1 MQALLLSPAT
11 TFLSSPDSSSSL
23 SPSTPALP
31 SLDFLNQIDDE
42 PQTLHEDL
50 EDTEDGGD
58 TYSRGVDTPTHARRN
73 RVHSNT
79 TGQQQT
85 RLSASKEE
93 AVIVARRSSIPP
105 VPLTT
110 PRIPSNLRYA
120 FNAPPS
126 SADQSTTTSLSSSSR
141 PPSPNFPSTA
151 HPVQSGEDGVI
162 EEDSHALIQ
171 FDQSQTQLPPHVPSL
186 SPNTSSTS
194 TAPIGTFVVNS
205 TKING
210 DVGGEGGEN
219 EQLAAAIRAFKGPPQ
234 SAGLFGGSSEDDA
247 SNDSNNGH
255 RSGAGAIARGGK
267 GNGLLSLFEPISPPN
282 HVSLPKS
289 TIPAP
294 SLDSFSF
301 SPPLASAIP
310 TSTSTPVASSSSSG
324 SNPSVATPSFMY
336 DHSQSSELTPLAIPP
351 LVPTQTPR
359 PFSFTPTPGA
369 GGAINSARTPSANG
383 GQGNIEEMMTRGLN
397 ERKLEKKF
405 LKRSTTTTAPISSV
419 PEPNDLESNSVM
431 SSASNTTARPAAPV
445 QATPFSI
452 ADLIDSLPSSVPQS
466 HSSSTLVGGGGLAD
480 YSTTQEFQSA
490 LSHSRDQTQSRAYP
504 PTLQQ
509 QQGAEWSSDGDE
521 EAYDLPQNEED
532 ETTTQDEEEGED
544 REDETDR
551 IEGEGENGGGFV
563 PPSTMT
569 LEQLKEN
576 GFVSSSDEEEDDED
590 GDNEGGDSED
600 QEQLNSVHQNSGG
613 QGRHLGYSGSSS
625 SPEEDEDQ
633 VNTTSFSQN
642 SRRLRRRG
650 PLQSSSNAPSS
661 IHSSFAAPSLPLPL
675 PEPPTLTFDH
685 LPPSPSNSLSYRSR
699 SRSRSPSP
707 PRRASPNHHHLA
719 PIASPLKLFQST
731 YDTYTRQHLNE
742 IVDLVDSTTL
752 NPNEQQGREEG
763 DSSEEGFLGEEG
775 RRRSCKRIKL
785 SPPREYEEEEESAQE
800 DEQTIRFEEEGEER
814 SREGEQSWTRGQTS
828 RRSQTYT
835 EEGTPIRSSTT
846 MISSKKGRTPRTSS
860 ERRRRRDSTRKS
872 FGGTPSSR
880 RESFAV
886 VIEEEA
892 ADESHLNRQERVKD
906 RREEAMELMEKIRK
920 RSEERENRRK
930 LDQPVSVFSS
940 YLAGTC
946 TDSENTEQS
955 TTSSPRLR
963 SPPKVALL
971 SPRPRSPIP
980 PSQLASESPPPLP
993 HLAAAASASI
1003 RSVLGSPAP
1012 SYQTRS
1018 PRVVASPA
1026 LVPTPNKTIGLGF
1039 EKKFPS
1045 SIVKGLENGG
1055 SIGKRNLS
1063 KPPMA
1068 TSANETQSSS
1078 ENRPSPFLDAVPP
1091 SPAGVTSTTPGHKRK
1106 SSLTTIHPSSVDA
1119 QRLLASV
1126 GSSAQAKGMVFD
1138 DQLGRWIRTPRK
1150 RIVSKGSSDL
1160 VEETVPEVEEEE
1172 EEEEEDPFKDFS
1184 ELQSPPQVRQSP
1196 TIVVASP
1203 RQQEQLSI
1211 PSPIDV
1217 SDVSP
1222 ASTLSRADLD
1232 KLPHPG
1238 DGSGSLKSH
1247 HFDLSG
1253 LGISKGTPPLL
1264 APPSKKSEPIKSP
1277 EGACYFDS
1285 HPPESTVLGETPLLR
1300 LEEEEEDSATWG
1312 REEAERRLGEARLEK
1327 ETAEV
1332 PQCSRSPPTPAV
1344 ISRSGSAPPPKASP
1358 ATPAHIQ
1365 HSHSAPPSTS
1375 TPFPRSALKPSRA
1388 QTDPTNFYSS
1398 STPIRASSEEP
1409 KLPRSVSFS
1418 DGKLQGKIENP
1429 VVGFGKWKGS
1439 RLKYEVS
1446 KAARSS
1452 SIDMSAP
1459 GGGGFGDLEMD
1470 EDADAVEESQRDWEQ
1485 GKTGAEDDDTP
1496 RATRTR
1502 STAREQEISETSL
1515 VLSSFDSVS
1524 PANPRSANSSRSRTF
1539 SRTPGSR
1546 NATFLTECS
1555 FGVSHDRLLQ
1565 FITDVEPFEPD
1576 WEGLRSIDLS
1586 GKKAE
1591 SVVRMKEFL
1600 PKLDEVNLNNNEIS
1614 YLTGIPATLR
1624 TLLIA
1629 SNRLTSLTSFHHL
1642 QNLERLD
1649 LSNNQLDSVE
1659 HLSALRHLRDL
1670 KADGNQISS
1679 IEGLG
1684 GLDGLIRLS
1693 LKGNQLRGEI
1703 DFTETKWSRLETL
1716 VISRNNVSSVR
1727 GLETLE
1733 SLVSLNLDHNS
1744 LTEFAPKA
1752 PSSRLR
1758 ILRLCNNPISH
1769 LDVSFASRLRTLYI
1783 DTARLGTV
1791 EGTEQLGKLENFSL
1805 RDQSGEALT
1814 LAMPPIRD
1822 VKRLYLSGNPLPLSF
1837 PSEKFFNLTYLE
1849 LAMCQLTSL
1858 PADIA
1863 SLVPNVRTLN
1873 LDFNFLESLEPLTGL
1888 TRLSKLSVVG
1898 ARLMKVR
1905 PVVHVLGSLVE
1916 LESLDMRMNPIT
1928 LAFYPP
1934 LGPSTETLLPSHREH
1949 QILHPDSLP
1958 APPSS
1963 SAALTSTSTPAPPD
1977 FVALDTKFR
1986 KALPDEW
1993 YFKRNAYRAALM
2005 HAVPTLIKLD
2015 GIDCTRER
2023 KKLRKVVEKLKDRA

>member
-42 PQTLHEDL
+42 PEPLHEDEEEA
-50 EDTEDGGD
+50 EDEEDAT
-58 TYSRGVDTPTHARRN
+58 TYSRGVDTPTHARQN
-73 RVHSNT
+73 RVPTNT
-79 TGQQQT
+79 TEQQQT
-85 RLSASKEE
+85 RQSASREE
-93 AVIVARRSSIPP
+93 AVVIARRSSIPP

-120 FNAPPS
+120 FNAPSS
-126 SADQSTTTSLSSSSR
+126 SADQSTTASLTSSSR
-141 PPSPNFPSTA
+141 PTSPNLHSRT
-151 HPVQSGEDGVI
+151 QSIQSVEGI
-162 EEDSHALIQ
+162 NEEDSHALIQ
-171 FDQSQTQLPPHVPSL
+171 FDQSQNHLPPPASSL

-194 TAPIGTFVVNS
+194 TALIGTFVVNS

-210 DVGGEGGEN
+210 DAGGEGGEN

-234 SAGLFGGSSEDDA
+234 SAGLFGGSSEDNVGAPDDA
-247 SNDSNNGH
+247 ENENRVGG
-255 RSGAGAIARGGK
+255 GALGRGGK

-282 HVSLPKS
+282 HGTSTVPLPKS

-301 SPPLASAIP
+301 SPPLASAVP
-310 TSTSTPVASSSSSG
+310 TSTSTPVASTSSSG

-369 GGAINSARTPSANG
+369 GGASNSARTPSANG

-405 LKRSTTTTAPISSV
+405 LKRSTTAPVSSV
-419 PEPNDLESNSVM
+419 PELSQLESKSTT
-431 SSASNTTARPAAPV
+431 SSASNTTVRPGAPV
-445 QATPFSI
+445 EATPFSI
-452 ADLIDSLPSSVPQS
+452 ADLIDSLPTSVSQS
-466 HSSSTLVGGGGLAD
+466 QSISTHAGGGGGAD

-490 LSHSRDQTQSRAYP
+490 FSHSQNQTQSRAYP
-504 PTLQQ
+504 AASQ
-509 QQGAEWSSDGDE
+509 QQGEWSSDGEE
-521 EAYDLPQNEED
+521 EAYDLPQNEDD

-544 REDETDR
+544 REDETDK
-551 IEGEGENGGGFV
+551 IEGEDENGGGFV

-576 GFVSSSDEEEDDED
+576 GFVSSSEEDEEDE
-590 GDNEGGDSED
+590 DNEGGDSED
-600 QEQLNSVHQNSGG
+600 QEQLNSVQHSSVG
-613 QGRHLGYSGSSS
+613 QGRHLGCSGSSS
-625 SPEEDEDQ
+625 SSSEDEDQ
-633 VNTTSFSQN
+633 VNTTSFSH
-642 SRRLRRRG
+642 SSSRLRRRG

-661 IHSSFAAPSLPLPL
+661 NHSSFAAPSLPLPL

-685 LPPSPSNSLSYRSR
+685 LPPSPSHSQSYRSQ
-699 SRSRSPSP
+699 SRSPSP
-707 PRRASPNHHHLA
+707 PRSASPNHHLA

-752 NPNEQQGREEG
+752 NPNAQEGREEG

-785 SPPREYEEEEESAQE
+785 SPPREYGEEEEVSQE
-800 DEQTIRFEEEGEER
+800 EEQTVRYEEER
-814 SREGEQSWTRGQTS
+814 SREREESWVRQETS
-828 RRSQTYT
+828 RRSQAFT
-835 EEGTPIRSSTT
+835 EEGTPIRSST
-846 MISSKKGRTPRTSS
+846 MMSSKKGRTPRTSS
-860 ERRRRRDSTRKS
+860 ERRRRRDSTRNS

-880 RESFAV
+880 RKSFAV
-886 VIEEEA
+886 VVEEEA
-892 ADESHLNRQERVKD
+892 ADESQLNRQERVKD

-930 LDQPVSVFSS
+930 LDQPVSAVSTHP
-940 YLAGTC
+940 AEPRTNWK
-946 TDSENTEQS
+946 NTTQA
-955 TTSSPRLR
+955 TTNSPRLR

-980 PSQLASESPPPLP
+980 PSELASDSPPPLP
-993 HLAAAASASI
+993 QLAAAASASI

-1018 PRVVASPA
+1018 PRIVASPA

-1045 SIVKGLENGG
+1045 SIVKGLESGG
-1055 SIGKRNLS
+1055 SIGKRRLS
-1063 KPPMA
+1063 KPPMT
-1068 TSANETQSSS
+1068 TSTNELQNSS
-1078 ENRPSPFLDAVPP
+1078 EQNRPSPFLDAIPP
-1091 SPAGVTSTTPGHKRK
+1091 SPAPITSATPGHKRK
-1106 SSLTTIHPSSVDA
+1106 SSLTTIHPSSIDA

-1126 GSSAQAKGMVFD
+1126 GSSAQAKGMIFD

-1184 ELQSPPQVRQSP
+1184 ELRSPPQARPSP
-1196 TIVVASP
+1196 TIVVGSP
-1203 RQQEQLSI
+1203 RQQEQLSV
-1211 PSPIDV
+1211 PSPNDV

-1312 REEAERRLGEARLEK
+1312 REEAERKLEEARLEK
-1327 ETAEV
+1327 EKSKV
-1332 PQCSRSPPTPAV
+1332 RRSSPSPPTPATTA
-1344 ISRSGSAPPPKASP
+1344 RFGSAPPPQASP

-1429 VVGFGKWKGS
+1429 VVGFEKWKGS
-1439 RLKYEVS
+1439 RLKYELS
-1446 KAARSS
+1446 KSGQASS
-1452 SIDMSAP
+1452 FDMNAP
-1459 GGGGFGDLEMD
+1459 GFGELEMD
-1470 EDADAVEESQRDWEQ
+1470 EDAAEESRRDWEQ
-1485 GKTGAEDDDTP
+1485 EKTGAEDDDTP

-1502 STAREQEISETSL
+1502 SASREQEVSETSL

-1524 PANPRSANSSRSRTF
+1524 PANPRSANNSRSRTF

-1591 SVVRMKEFL
+1591 SVVRLKEFL

-1659 HLSALRHLRDL
+1659 HLTSLRHLRDL
-1670 KADGNQISS
+1670 KADGNQLSS

-1716 VISRNNVSSVR
+1716 VISRNNVSSLR

-1752 PSSRLR
+1752 PNSRLR

-1769 LDVSFASRLRTLYI
+1769 LDVSFAPRLRTLYI
-1783 DTARLGTV
+1783 DSARLGTV
-1791 EGTEQLGKLENFSL
+1791 EGTEQLRKLENFSL

-1822 VKRLYLSGNPLPLSF
+1822 VKRLYLSGNPLPSSF

-1849 LAMCQLTSL
+1849 LAMCQVTSL

-1905 PVVHVLGSLVE
+1905 PVVHVLDTLVE

-1963 SAALTSTSTPAPPD
+1963 ASALTSASAPALPD
-1977 FVALDTKFR
+1977 FIALDSKFR

-1993 YFKRNAYRAALM
+1993 YFKRSAYRAALL
-2005 HAVPTLIKLD
+2005 HAVPTLVKLD